1 MNPDNRPES
10 YSIDYL
16 NQIAPKPPK
25 KFQFNQLQTVLMGG
39 TGLVLIIILTV
50 SLVGLF
56 GRSSQPLERLAAR
69 LLIAEETASSS
80 QANLKD
86 TVLRS
91 VNSGLQLNLTNANR
105 DIAPLLSKEG
115 INSKKLNASIV
126 AEETDAGLNTRLED
140 ARLNAIFDRTYA
152 REMAYQLEVTIT
164 TIRQIYN
171 STSKASLQKYL
182 NETLGSL
189 TSAQQAFKEFK
200 DATDS

>member
-25 KFQFNQLQTVLMGG
+25 KFQFNQLQMMLVGG
-39 TGLVLIIILTV
+39 AGLVLIIILAV

-56 GRSSQPLERLAAR
+56 GSSSQPLERLAAR
-69 LLIAEETASSS
+69 LLIAEETASGS

-105 DIAPLLSKEG
+105 DITPLLDKEG
-115 INSKKLNASIV
+115 INSEKLNASIV
-126 AEETDAGLNTRLED
+126 AEETDAELDTRLED

-171 STSKASLQKYL
+171 STSSASLQKYL

-189 TSAQQAFKEFK
+189 TSAQQAFESFK